1 MPNAN
6 DRLLKDAQLIASTA
20 LPNAANTV
28 TATINLGP
36 QPYSASERINIR
48 INTTAGNGANNST
61 ITAVFQHSNES
72 NANFTNIPELATL
85 VLTDANNAG
94 YPATERKVKLPQSAR
109 QYLRVS
115 ATGVTGGGNAA
126 NGTLTLSATY

>member
-1 MPNAN
+1 MATAN
-6 DRLLKDAQLIASTA
+6 DRLLKDALLIASTA
-20 LPNAANTV
+20 LPNASNTV

-36 QPYSASERINIR
+36 QPYSASEHINIR

-61 ITAVFQHSNES
+61 ITIVVQSSNES

-85 VLTDANNAG
+85 VLTDDDDAG
-94 YPATERKVKLPQSAR
+94 YPATERKLKLPQSVK
-109 QYLRVS
+109 QYLRCT
-115 ATGVTGGGNAA
+115 AIGVTGGGNAA